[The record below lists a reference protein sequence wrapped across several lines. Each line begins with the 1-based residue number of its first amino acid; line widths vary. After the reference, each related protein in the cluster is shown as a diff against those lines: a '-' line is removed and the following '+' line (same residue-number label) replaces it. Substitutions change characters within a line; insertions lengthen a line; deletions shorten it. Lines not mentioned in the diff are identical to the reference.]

1 MQETAYEMRMSDWSS
16 DVCSSD
22 LFYRIAGASHLAG
35 GNLIDARIHTTRD
48 GVAIDNFLVQDP
60 LGGAFHSPDQLT
72 RIRKAIE
79 DSLANRHRMITKLE
93 ARPLPRSEE
102 HTSELQSLMRIS
114 YAVFCLK
121 KKKQQTTNTRI
132 ITYRLNTTHMTHH

>member
-35 GNLIDARIHTTRD
+35 GNIIDARIHTTRD

-93 ARPLPRSEE
+93 ARPLPR
-102 HTSELQSLMRIS
+102 
-114 YAVFCLK
+114 
-121 KKKQQTTNTRI
+121 TRAEAFRDRKS
-132 ITYRLNTTHMTHH
+132 TRLNSSH